1 MTLNCPFSPHLQE
14 GLKSSE
20 VNALLAKLEQM
31 KELHKIDK
39 NNATACN
46 DGTTVE
52 DVVKTI
58 DKNSG
63 SLYLQCKT
71 LQNQSQS

>member
-1 MTLNCPFSPHLQE
+1 MTLNCPFSPHQQE
-14 GLKSSE
+14 DSKNSE
-20 VNALLAKLEQM
+20 LDSLHAKLEQM

-39 NNATACN
+39 TNATACN

-52 DVVKTI
+52 DIVKI
-58 DKNSG
+58 INKNSG